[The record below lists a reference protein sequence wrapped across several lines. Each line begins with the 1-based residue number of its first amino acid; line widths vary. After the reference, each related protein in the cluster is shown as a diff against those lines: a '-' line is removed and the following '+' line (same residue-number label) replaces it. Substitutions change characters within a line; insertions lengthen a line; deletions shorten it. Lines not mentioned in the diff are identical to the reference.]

1 MLIIGDTQ
9 ERKMTDQIKKD
20 KDMKEDEESPKG
32 YRRKKKKNIFIY
44 NFNFFLS
51 LYQYTVLRSNF

>member
-20 KDMKEDEESPKG
+20 KDIKEDEESPKG
-32 YRRKKKKNIFIY
+32 CRRKKKRKNIFD
-44 NFNFFLS
+44 LQ
-51 LYQYTVLRSNF
+51 L